1 MRMKRFLFQESWMVE
16 FIFKTNKSKVLGTG
30 LGGRALAQHAY
41 GPRFNPQPCKR
52 TETVFF

>member
-1 MRMKRFLFQESWMVE
+1 MKRFLFQESWMVE